1 MLRHND
7 IGIEFLQCLN
17 GRSNDRLEHRT
28 REVESTDDGVYA
40 TYTREILRM
49 LQRVHHAGMAA
60 TGQNNQTLIF
70 HVDDQGL
77 VVMNP
82 WIGLPLSV
90 NPGDLGRVSF
100 LERCGSRDLPGDKR
114 MVADQHRR
122 RSIFDDLDA
131 LGLQITL
138 AWRNMFS
145 FMSVGKDIL
154 SFEERIRMQNDR
166 HPWLA
171 VAFNQSDQPSRM
183 IRVPVAKHDGMQL
196 IGLYLQCVHIVQHTV
211 DGYPRIEEE

>member
-1 MLRHND
+1 
-7 IGIEFLQCLN
+7 
-17 GRSNDRLEHRT
+17 
-28 REVESTDDGVYA
+28 
-40 TYTREILRM
+40 
-49 LQRVHHAGMAA
+49 
-60 TGQNNQTLIF
+60 
-70 HVDDQGL
+70 
-77 VVMNP
+77 
-82 WIGLPLSV
+82 
-90 NPGDLGRVSF
+90 
-100 LERCGSRDLPGDKR
+100 

-166 HPWLA
+166 YPWPA
-171 VAFNQSDQPSRM
+171 VTFNQSDQPSRM

-211 DGYPRIEEE
+211 DGYPRIEEEGIFVAVFVNRHEHVYADFRPELRP